1 MPAKKKIKT
10 EPPQPQPQPQPLTTP
25 LRDRF
30 LQACINFWNMY
41 VYFCVYRFQ
50 ENEDCGLATVCTI
63 LACESLTRS
72 AALSYWFPSLN
83 VSSMDPGAIETPEGA
98 IDIMVMLVH
107 LHKEGACPL
116 PQGTTSTGDLMTD
129 TLNSTGIM
137 RELLFVIP
145 FFLPFFNYTSYI
157 LFSFWCSIIR
167 SVHFWWRYSSRLDHF
182 YPPGCWRTPLF
193 RHPISQVVWSLHD
206 SRCGQ
211 PSSVPSR
218 YRHLGIS
225 FF

>member
-1 MPAKKKIKT
+1 MPPKKKIKT
-10 EPPQPQPQPQPLTTP
+10 EPPQPQPQPLTTP
-25 LRDRF
+25 LRERF

-157 LFSFWCSIIR
+157 LFSF
-167 SVHFWWRYSSRLDHF
+167 
-182 YPPGCWRTPLF
+182 
-193 RHPISQVVWSLHD
+193 
-206 SRCGQ
+206 
-211 PSSVPSR
+211 
-218 YRHLGIS
+218 
-225 FF
+225 

>member
-10 EPPQPQPQPQPLTTP
+10 EPPQPQPQPLTTP
-25 LRDRF
+25 LRERF

-157 LFSFWCSIIR
+157 LFQFLMVHHSICPFLMEILVPIGSFL
-167 SVHFWWRYSSRLDHF
+167 SSRLLTNTTF
-182 YPPGCWRTPLF
+182 
-193 RHPISQVVWSLHD
+193 S
-206 SRCGQ
+206 
-211 PSSVPSR
+211 PSDITSGLIVT
-218 YRHLGIS
+218 
-225 FF
+225 